1 LKKFLKELIP
11 YVIIILVVVLIRT
24 FIATPIR
31 VDGSSMNPTLKHGNI
46 MILNK
51 LAKVDR
57 FDIVVISSS
66 KTHDTLIKRVIGL
79 PGETIEVRDGKIYI
93 NDKKISDKY
102 GSGVTKD
109 FGKTKIPKNEYFVM
123 GDNREISLDSRVF
136 GTFNKKEIKGTTRFI
151 LFPFKSFGF
160 VK

>member
-1 LKKFLKELIP
+1 MKKFIKELLP
-11 YVIIILVVVLIRT
+11 YVIIILVVVLFRT

-31 VDGSSMNPTLKHGNI
+31 VSGPSMNPTLKNGNI

-51 LAKVDR
+51 LGKIDR
-57 FDIVVISSS
+57 FDIVVITSS

-93 NDKKISDKY
+93 NDKKIKDKY

-109 FGKTKIPKNEYFVM
+109 FGKIKIQKGEYFVM
-123 GDNREISLDSRVF
+123 GDNREVSADSRVF
-136 GTFNKKEIKGTTRFI
+136 GTFSKKEIKGTTRFV

>member
-1 LKKFLKELIP
+1 MGILWFYKF
-11 YVIIILVVVLIRT
+11 
-24 FIATPIR
+24 
-31 VDGSSMNPTLKHGNI
+31 GSIN
-46 MILNK
+46 
-51 LAKVDR
+51 R

-93 NDKKISDKY
+93 NDKKISDKH

-109 FGKTKIPKNEYFVM
+109 FGKIKIPKNEYFVM
-123 GDNREISLDSRVF
+123 GDNREISADSRVF

>member
-1 LKKFLKELIP
+1 MKNFLKELIP

-24 FIATPIR
+24 FVVTPIR
-31 VDGSSMNPTLKHGNI
+31 VDGPSMNPTLKNGNI

-51 LAKVDR
+51 LAKIDR

-66 KTHDTLIKRVIGL
+66 KTHDTLIKRVIAM

-93 NDKKISDKY
+93 NDKKIKDKY

-109 FGKTKIPKNEYFVM
+109 FGKIRVPKDSYFVM
-123 GDNREISLDSRVF
+123 GDNRPVSADSRVF